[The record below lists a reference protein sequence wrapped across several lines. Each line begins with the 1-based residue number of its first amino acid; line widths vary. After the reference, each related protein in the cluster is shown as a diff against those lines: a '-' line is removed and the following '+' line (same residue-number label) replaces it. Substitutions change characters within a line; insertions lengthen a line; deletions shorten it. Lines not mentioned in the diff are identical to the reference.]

1 MTKILTCINCPMGCE
16 LTVEVEDGKVVS
28 VSGNTCKRGE
38 LYAESEISDPTRTVT
53 TTIISAEGV
62 PVPVKTAQP
71 IPKGMIFECT
81 AAIKAAE
88 VHLPVKVGQV
98 IIEDLLGTG
107 STVTATKTV
116 DLENK

>member
-1 MTKILTCINCPMGCE
+1 MTRELTCINCPMGCE
-16 LTVEVEDGKVVS
+16 LNVEVDGDKVIS

-38 LYAESEISDPTRTVT
+38 IYAHSEISAPTRTVT
-53 TTIISAEGV
+53 TTIISAEGR

-81 AAIKAAE
+81 AAIKSAE

-107 STVTATKTV
+107 AQVTATKTV
-116 DLENK
+116 K

>member
-1 MTKILTCINCPMGCE
+1 MTRNLICINCPMGCE
-16 LTVEVEDGKVVS
+16 LTVEVDGGKVIS

-38 LYAESEISDPTRTVT
+38 IYAESEISNPTRTIT
-53 TTIISAEGV
+53 TTVISVEGR

-71 IPKGMIFECT
+71 VPKGMIAECI

-98 IIEDLLGTG
+98 VIDDLLGTG
-107 STVTATKTV
+107 SQVTVTKSV
-116 DLENK
+116 Q

>member
-1 MTKILTCINCPMGCE
+1 MTRELTCINCPMGCE
-16 LTVEVEDGKVVS
+16 LTVEVEGDKVIS

-38 LYAESEISDPTRTVT
+38 IYAHSEISAPTRTVT
-53 TTIISAEGV
+53 TTIISSEGR

-81 AAIKAAE
+81 AAIKSAE

-107 STVTATKTV
+107 AQVTATKTV
-116 DLENK
+116 K

>member
-1 MTKILTCINCPMGCE
+1 MTRELTCINCPMGCE
-16 LTVEVEDGKVVS
+16 LTVEVEGDKVIS

-38 LYAESEISDPTRTVT
+38 IYAHSEISAPTRTVT
-53 TTIISAEGV
+53 TTIISAEGR

-81 AAIKAAE
+81 AAIKSAE

-107 STVTATKTV
+107 AQVTATKTV
-116 DLENK
+116 K

>member
-1 MTKILTCINCPMGCE
+1 MGCE
-16 LTVEVEDGKVVS
+16 LTVEVDGDKVIS

-38 LYAESEISDPTRTVT
+38 IYAHSEISAPTRTVT
-53 TTIISAEGV
+53 TTVISAEGR

-81 AAIKAAE
+81 AAIKSAE

-107 STVTATKTV
+107 AQVTATKTV
-116 DLENK
+116 K

>member
-1 MTKILTCINCPMGCE
+1 MAETRILTCINCPMGCE
-16 LTVEVEDGKVVS
+16 LTVGVEDGKVVS

-38 LYAESEISDPTRTVT
+38 LYAESEITAPTRTIT
-53 TTIISAEGV
+53 TTVITAEGR

-81 AAIKAAE
+81 AAIKSAE

-98 IIEDLLGTG
+98 IIDDLLGTRAK
-107 STVTATKTV
+107 VTATKSV
-116 DLENK
+116 SE

>member
-1 MTKILTCINCPMGCE
+1 MTRELTCINCPMGCE
-16 LTVEVEDGKVVS
+16 LTVEVDGDKVIS

-38 LYAESEISDPTRTVT
+38 IYAHSEISAPTRTVT
-53 TTIISAEGV
+53 TTVISAEGR

-81 AAIKAAE
+81 AAIKSAE

-107 STVTATKTV
+107 AQVTATKTV
-116 DLENK
+116 K

>member
-1 MTKILTCINCPMGCE
+1 MTRELTCINCPMGCE
-16 LTVEVEDGKVVS
+16 LTVVVEGDKVIS

-38 LYAESEISDPTRTVT
+38 IYAHSEISAPTRTVT
-53 TTIISAEGV
+53 TTIISAEGR

-81 AAIKAAE
+81 AAIKSAE

-107 STVTATKTV
+107 AQVTATKTV
-116 DLENK
+116 K

>member
-1 MTKILTCINCPMGCE
+1 MTRELTCINCPMGCE
-16 LTVEVEDGKVVS
+16 LTVEVDGDKVIS

-38 LYAESEISDPTRTVT
+38 IYAHSEISAPTRTVT
-53 TTIISAEGV
+53 TTIISAEGR

-81 AAIKAAE
+81 AAIKSAE

-107 STVTATKTV
+107 AQVTATKTV
-116 DLENK
+116 K